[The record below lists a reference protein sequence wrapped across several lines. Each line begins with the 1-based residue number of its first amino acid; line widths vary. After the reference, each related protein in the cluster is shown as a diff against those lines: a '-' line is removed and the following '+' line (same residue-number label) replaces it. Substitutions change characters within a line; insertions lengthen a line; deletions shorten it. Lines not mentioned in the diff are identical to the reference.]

1 MQRKKLTPRYKN
13 YLPILLLGS
22 FSFFINYYYG
32 FIGLM
37 PMDNTVLYNGG
48 YRVMNGYVPFND
60 YWLVTGPLLDY
71 LNALFFKIFGVS
83 WKSFIIHSSLI
94 NLILA
99 LSSYFLFL
107 NLELSNKYSLFYSA
121 LISILFYPVVGT
133 PFVDHHST
141 FFLILA
147 FYSLILAI
155 KIKKYSYYFIIPSLF
170 SLSFLSKQ
178 TPAAYGLIFML
189 ISILLICYLDK
200 KNAKKILLFSII
212 GSFIA
217 IILLGLFLLITG
229 IDFSNFLT
237 QYLFFAGSIGDYRF
251 SDYQFNILDEILNF
265 KYLFYF
271 IIILLVIGFNIILK
285 KSTKK
290 DDFFII
296 IISIFL
302 VCSLVIHQIM
312 TLNQNYIF
320 FLIPYLCAI
329 THIFYQKSFS
339 KDYLLIFS
347 ILLCI
352 FSVTKFHLRFNEHR
366 KFNELE
372 KVDIS
377 KAIDAKKL
385 SKSLKGLKWITFKYP
400 QNPYDELMNLKEI
413 VKILS
418 QDTSKKMLITDYQV
432 LAPISEIYDYSPNQ
446 WHHPS
451 VSFPV
456 KGHKYFDT
464 YKKFFI
470 ESLKKNQIK
479 FIYETSEENSSITEF
494 ILGHDCLKKIRLNDM
509 LIKIELVKTCED
521 LK

>member
-1 MQRKKLTPRYKN
+1 MQLKKLTLRYKN
-13 YLPILLLGS
+13 YLPILLLGT
-22 FSFFINYYYG
+22 FSFLINYYYG

-48 YRVMNGYVPFND
+48 YRVLNGFVPFND

-83 WKSFIIHSSLI
+83 WKSFIIHSSLV

-99 LSSYFLFL
+99 LSTYFLFL
-107 NLELSNKYSLFYSA
+107 NLKLSNKYSLFYSA

-155 KIKKYSYYFIIPSLF
+155 KVKKYNYYYVIPSLF
-170 SLSFLSKQ
+170 CLSFLSKQ

-189 ISILLICYLDK
+189 ISILLICYFDK
-200 KNAKKILLFSII
+200 KNAKKILYFSVI
-212 GSFIA
+212 GSFAA

-229 IDFSNFLT
+229 IDFSNFFT
-237 QYLFFAGSIGDYRF
+237 QYLLFAGSIGNNRF
-251 SDYQFNILDEILNF
+251 SGYQLNIFNEILNF

-271 IIILLVIGFNIILK
+271 LIILLVIAFNIILK
-285 KSTKK
+285 KNANK
-290 DDFFII
+290 DDLFTIV
-296 IISIFL
+296 ISIFL

-329 THIFYQKSFS
+329 THIFYKQSFN
-339 KDYLLIFS
+339 KEYLLIFS

-377 KAIDAKKL
+377 RAIDAKKL
-385 SKSLKGLKWITFKYP
+385 SESLKGLKWITFKHP
-400 QNPYDELMNLKEI
+400 ENPAAELKNLKEV

-418 QDTSKKMLITDYQV
+418 RDTSKKTLITDYQV
-432 LAPISEIYDYSPNQ
+432 LAPISGIYDYSPNQ

-456 KGHKYFDT
+456 KDQKYFNI
-464 YKKFFI
+464 YKKFFT

-479 FIYETSEENSSITEF
+479 FIYETSEENSSITEL
-494 ILGHDCLKKIRLNDM
+494 ILGQNCLKKIRLNDM
-509 LIKIELVKTCED
+509 LIKIELVETCED

>member
-13 YLPILLLGS
+13 YFIILLLGS

-141 FFLILA
+141 FFFLILA

-285 KSTKK
+285 K
-290 DDFFII
+290 
-296 IISIFL
+296 
-302 VCSLVIHQIM
+302 H
-312 TLNQNYIF
+312 
-320 FLIPYLCAI
+320 
-329 THIFYQKSFS
+329 
-339 KDYLLIFS
+339 
-347 ILLCI
+347 
-352 FSVTKFHLRFNEHR
+352 
-366 KFNELE
+366 
-372 KVDIS
+372 
-377 KAIDAKKL
+377 
-385 SKSLKGLKWITFKYP
+385 
-400 QNPYDELMNLKEI
+400 KE
-413 VKILS
+413 
-418 QDTSKKMLITDYQV
+418 
-432 LAPISEIYDYSPNQ
+432 
-446 WHHPS
+446 
-451 VSFPV
+451 
-456 KGHKYFDT
+456 
-464 YKKFFI
+464 
-470 ESLKKNQIK
+470 
-479 FIYETSEENSSITEF
+479 
-494 ILGHDCLKKIRLNDM
+494 R
-509 LIKIELVKTCED
+509 
-521 LK
+521 